1 MNSSKMEEKGKGIS
15 LRKKRT
21 VKPKISAPKQIS
33 GPLPPG
39 AKDPNETLN
48 RRAGMAAGLP
58 TVPRPRERPQNGDR
72 TADLVKRRYST
83 RFNTPQDYNAGA
95 PPMPS
100 LPKMPSQFAVQPPIQ
115 EDGPS
120 RGHRL
125 QVDVKALADPKLQP
139 EKCKLYHCDYC
150 LLPLTEFL

>member
-1 MNSSKMEEKGKGIS
+1 MEEKGKGIS

-48 RRAGMAAGLP
+48 RRAGMAGGLP
-58 TVPRPRERPQNGDR
+58 VAPRPRERPQNGDR

-83 RFNTPQDYNAGA
+83 RFNTTPDYTAGA
-95 PPMPS
+95 PPVPG
-100 LPKMPSQFAVQPPIQ
+100 LPKMPGKFAVQPPIR
-115 EDGPS
+115 EEAPS
-120 RGHRL
+120 GGQRL

-139 EKCKLYHCDYC
+139 EKRTLI
-150 LLPLTEFL
+150 PLRS